1 MPKNSFKLFRYQICK
16 ERILHAEKIR
26 ARQEQEKMKA
36 LTSTSIRSMEE
47 FCEKFDHAQ
56 MVGIVSESVTCCACV
71 CMVYGYVCVRV
82 CMSVIHCLH
91 FACKTDDM
99 QCLAVHI

>member
-56 MVGIVSESVTCCACV
+56 MVGIVSASVTCCACV
-71 CMVYGYVCVRV
+71 YGVWVCVCARV
-82 CMSVIHCLH
+82 HECHSLFAFCMQ
-91 FACKTDDM
+91 DR
-99 QCLAVHI
+99 